1 MKLYKNSHGY
11 RLKIAFSILSSLDT
25 RFFVSIKIFI
35 IRPIFLRTNCEIF
48 SKHLLL
54 FQGVHFYTQVKTITQ
69 LWRSGDAGDIAS
81 STAMPT
87 MQ

>member
-35 IRPIFLRTNCEIF
+35 IFLRRNCEIF